1 MQTVMV
7 SGGLYD
13 KLEELERL
21 LSEYN
26 QAKISDRLRAHT
38 LKHEIIDKIKE
49 ANLDKEIKI
58 SLQSTVHSSQNKDY
72 APSTIVCGQN
82 VLFEEVI
89 KRTHEVLTRLRT
101 SLIPDGMHIFG
112 ENPKGEG
119 KLEFINSILKYDSG
133 DGLSIRTVLFEL
145 MGEDL
150 DFALK
155 NPSYM
160 SKIHKKTYSELIKEL
175 DSLSLEFIRRF
186 LNGEEVTFEGSQEDA
201 AKIEEMLEKYD
212 INPED
217 FVKSNDNQYQD
228 IDYTEIKKELADASN
243 YPVTLQ
249 EEEQFFSNL
258 EKIYSEERF
267 ILVKNYLK
275 EFKSL
280 YPSGYF
286 TLIKVTQKTGYNFF
300 ELVEE
305 EKEKIPSSINEFLW
319 TDFNSS
325 YSSDIDTLVHELTHA
340 GPAAYFDT
348 LNEKGFSGEYGSG
361 YYMIGNLIVLIEK
374 DRMLFFKTEIFQDI
388 ENPDDFDIIYL
399 SPDEPGHE
407 IDFTNILDE
416 INAYTVSV
424 KCEIAVEELISHD
437 NALSVRLGL
446 LKQMSHLELYLKRCY
461 EKYPEDWEYITNHKG
476 VAFLIMKLWL
486 EAERIESAVKDDL
499 RFNKD
504 SEPVSEFVYN
514 PDNYEIIERFFND
527 SQIMAYRD
535 KTFQEASE
543 ELDRIKVYDIN
554 S

>member
-1 MQTVMV
+1 M
-7 SGGLYD
+7 
-13 KLEELERL
+13 KLNLKR
-21 LSEYN
+21 
-26 QAKISDRLRAHT
+26 KIPLNKVFSYTH
-38 LKHEIIDKIKE
+38 KIKRI
-49 ANLDKEIKI
+49 LF
-58 SLQSTVHSSQNKDY
+58 
-72 APSTIVCGQN
+72 
-82 VLFEEVI
+82 VLVSVI
-89 KRTHEVLTRLRT
+89 ITTGLVL
-101 SLIPDGMHIFG
+101 
-112 ENPKGEG
+112 
-119 KLEFINSILKYDSG
+119 
-133 DGLSIRTVLFEL
+133 
-145 MGEDL
+145 
-150 DFALK
+150 
-155 NPSYM
+155 
-160 SKIHKKTYSELIKEL
+160 
-175 DSLSLEFIRRF
+175 SLSSCCIDYSKFLEAKS
-186 LNGEEVTFEGSQEDA
+186 EEVTFEGDQEDA

-217 FVKSNDNQYQD
+217 FVKSNDDQYQV

-243 YPVTLQ
+243 YPVTPE

-275 EFKSL
+275 EFKGL

-286 TLIKVTQKTGYNFF
+286 TLIKVTQKAGYKFF
-300 ELVEE
+300 EHMEE
-305 EKEKIPSSINEFLW
+305 EGEKMPSSVNEFLW
-319 TDFNSS
+319 PDFNSS
-325 YSSDIDTLVHELTHA
+325 YSNDIDTLVHELTHT
-340 GPAAYFDT
+340 GPAAYFDI

-361 YYMIGNLIVLIEK
+361 HYMIGNLIVLIEK

-399 SPDEPGHE
+399 SPDEPGHG

-424 KCEIAVEELISHD
+424 KCKIAVEELISHD

-461 EKYPEDWEYITNHKG
+461 EKYPEDWKYITNHKG

-504 SEPVSEFVYN
+504 SGPVSEFVYD
-514 PDNYEIIERFFND
+514 PDNYGIIEKFFND
-527 SQIMAYRD
+527 SRIMAYRD

-543 ELDRIKVYDIN
+543 ELDGIKVYDIN